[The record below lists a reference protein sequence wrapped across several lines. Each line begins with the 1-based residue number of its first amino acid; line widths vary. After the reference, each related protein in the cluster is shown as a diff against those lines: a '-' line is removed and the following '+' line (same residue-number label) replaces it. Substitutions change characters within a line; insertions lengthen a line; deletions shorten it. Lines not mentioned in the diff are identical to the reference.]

1 MHRTVLRTGTAAL
14 AVAMLAAGTATLPG
28 ASGAMATSR
37 GPKVVEVTTD
47 TPLAELPSSGL
58 PRNPGAPVNPG
69 PHEVR
74 QPDGTRITV
83 TAWGDSRTTGYQTR
97 GGYAVTK
104 DAAGVWRYAVRLD
117 PSGRPV
123 PSALEVGD
131 AEPPAAARDLRA
143 KVTAKSARAAA
154 RVNRG
159 PGTGTGS
166 QPALVILVS
175 FANQASVGTTED
187 QWSQAFFGAGS
198 SVSGYYQAN
207 SFGKFALVPAAESGG
222 APNNGVVGWLQLP
235 YDHPNFGRDF
245 DTAETKLG
253 VDAVKAADPYVD
265 FGSFDVNDDGRLSV
279 AELHVTVIV
288 AGYETS
294 YGGELDVC
302 GNSVW
307 GHQGGLYKAAPKL
320 DGTIVNSRGGT
331 MFGEW
336 MCTPSSA
343 PGQMS
348 SIGLM
353 VHELG
358 HDIGLP
364 DLYDT
369 DFSSAGLSRWSVM
382 SSGGWNRVGTAF
394 SGTTPAGLDA
404 FSKSYQGWVTPT
416 PVVGAVNGAP
426 LPSAA
431 TSPTA
436 YRLGDNADGVDWKFE
451 TRSGTGEYF
460 LVENRQLVGWDAGL
474 PACGVVVYHVDEG
487 VTSTNKANADEAHRL
502 VDLIEA
508 DGSLATNTYGYPGSA
523 ADVFPG
529 SSGHVDFTDAT
540 SPAATLYSGAPSGAA
555 MHVNGGCA
563 DPMSANLFTP
573 LPNDSFAT
581 ATGLRGTRGS
591 VSGGNNGATKEVG
604 EPLVAG
610 NAGGASV
617 WYRFKAPATGT
628 LRLSTDGSAFDT
640 LLGVYRGTTVATLQE
655 VASNDN
661 VDPVTPWSAVNAT
674 VRRGVTYRIAIDGQ
688 NLGAGPGQGI
698 SALSYVYA
706 ARQRPVRP
714 GDQALGQEGQEGQL
728 QRRRRPRAQGAPEGR
743 PQVGRPDR
751 LVRLPGQARRPP
763 DDRPVRLEVQHPARR
778 LHRVEG
784 QEAAQGRRQRQRRQA
799 QEQPGVVRGEEGH
812 QVPDRGGRGEERRRQ
827 VQAPL
832 ASCRWLRRSR

>member
-1 MHRTVLRTGTAAL
+1 
-14 AVAMLAAGTATLPG
+14 
-28 ASGAMATSR
+28 MATTR
-37 GPKVVEVTTD
+37 GPEVVEVTTD

-69 PHEVR
+69 PHQVR

-117 PSGRPV
+117 PAGRPV

-143 KVTAKSARAAA
+143 KVTAERAARGRPADRGSTGARAPAPASRPPWSSSSPSPTRPASAPPRTSGPRPSSAPAA
-154 RVNRG
+154 RC
-159 PGTGTGS
+159 
-166 QPALVILVS
+166 PATTRPT
-175 FANQASVGTTED
+175 AS
-187 QWSQAFFGAGS
+187 GS
-198 SVSGYYQAN
+198 SRWCR
-207 SFGKFALVPAAESGG
+207 PPRAAGRRTTASSAGCSS
-222 APNNGVVGWLQLP
+222 PTTT
-235 YDHPNFGRDF
+235 PNFGRDF

-265 FGSFDVNDDGRLSV
+265 FGSFDVNNDGRLSV
-279 AELHVTVIV
+279 SELHVTVIV

-320 DGTIVNSRGGT
+320 DGTIVNSKGGT

-348 SIGLM
+348 SIGVM

-404 FSKSYQGWVTPT
+404 FSKSYQGWVAPT

-426 LPSAA
+426 LPSSA

-436 YRLGDNADGVDWKFE
+436 YRLGDNPDGVDWKFE
-451 TRSGTGEYF
+451 THSGSGEYF

-502 VDLIEA
+502 VDLVEA

-591 VSGGNNGATKEVG
+591 VTGGNNGATKEVG

-628 LRLSTDGSAFDT
+628 LRLSTEGSAFDT

-661 VDPVTPWSAVNAT
+661 VDPVTPWSAVDAT
-674 VRRGVTYRIAIDGQ
+674 VRRGVTYRIAVDGQ

-698 SALSYVYA
+698 TALSYVYQPA
-706 ARQRPVRP
+706 NDRFAHATKLSGKKGKKVSSNAGAGRERKEPRKVAGKKAGQTVWYVYKAKRAGRLTIDLS
-714 GDQALGQEGQEGQL
+714 GSRFNTLLGVYTGSK
-728 QRRRRPRAQGAPEGR
+728 
-743 PQVGRPDR
+743 VD
-751 LVRLPGQARRPP
+751 
-763 DDRPVRLEVQHPARR
+763 
-778 LHRVEG
+778 
-784 QEAAQGRRQRQRRQA
+784 EAAQGRRQRQRRQA
-799 QEQPGVVRGEEGH
+799 QEQPGLVRGQEGH
-812 QVPDRGGRGEERRRQ
+812 QVPDRGGR
-827 VQAPL
+827 A
-832 ASCRWLRRSR
+832 